1 MCNYLTIYLYII
13 FNEKKK
19 AESNTI
25 FGDSSKFS
33 LKKIKNYKF
42 VKIVY
47 KKIAYKNTFL
57 ISETY

>member
-1 MCNYLTIYLYII
+1 MK
-13 FNEKKK
+13 KKK